1 MGWWSTDIMGGDTP
15 LDWEDYFYSICN
27 VEKFPEGSNGIAPLK
42 KKDIEDNLG
51 AIMAKIEGVN
61 EFYDKSIAYQVLTVL
76 MMKAGAVIDD
86 DMKKTFTEWIMKD
99 EWAQEEEERMQAI
112 RGLVD
117 ALAKYDSKRPV
128 VIKSKGLFQVIAEHI
143 ADGKEGLV
151 NR

>member
-1 MGWWSTDIMGGDTP
+1 MGWWSTDIMGGDSP
-15 LDWEDYFYSICN
+15 LDWEDYFYDICDVN
-27 VEKFPEGSNGIAPLK
+27 KFPEDSDGIAPLK

-51 AIMAKIEGVN
+51 KIIAKIESADDP
-61 EFYDKSIAYQVLTVL
+61 YDKSIGYQVLTVL

-99 EWAQEEEERMQAI
+99 EWAKEEEERMVAVQ
-112 RGLVD
+112 GLAH
-117 ALAKYDSKRPV
+117 ALETYDSKRPI
-128 VIKSKGLFQVIAEHI
+128 VIKSKGLFQTIAEHI